1 MIGKYLNYLNPYGWV
16 HIFILICLAN
26 KVILMKFQKYSQ
38 YKNKM
43 VSGLYEANLRV
54 LGTFKVSS
62 SNPSVACMA
71 ACNMNCNCAL
81 VSLNSS
87 YFCTMFSN
95 QTLLVNLE
103 NSTVSNMYSKDAI
116 KQCFEGF
123 YYLGKNNTCQPKK
136 AINQTCLDSIEC
148 KQNLGLGCLNGLCQC
163 SNSDFKFISF
173 SCYNI

>member
-1 MIGKYLNYLNPYGWV
+1 MIKTKFKLNVIIGY
-16 HIFILICLAN
+16 IFLINFTNQTKAIKL
-26 KVILMKFQKYSQ
+26 QKYSQ
-38 YKNKM
+38 YENKM
-43 VSGLYEANLRV
+43 VSGLLEANLRV
-54 LGTFKVSS
+54 FDTFEVRS
-62 SNPSVACMA
+62 SNPSIACMA

-103 NSTVSNMYSKDAI
+103 DSTVSNMYSKDAI

-136 AINQTCLDSIEC
+136 AINQTCMELVEC
-148 KQNLGLGCLNGLCQC
+148 KQNIGLDCLNGLCQC

-173 SCYNI
+173 SCSNI